1 VTENRNESAESQPDE
16 VVEET
21 SQPAPEDGVMSGPD
35 ADRLR
40 EEAEVRADPEDDADT
55 GT

>member
-1 VTENRNESAESQPDE
+1 MTENQHESTESQPDE

-40 EEAEVRADPEDDADT
+40 EEAEVRADPAAD
-55 GT
+55 GDSRA